1 MEKNVFNDLPV
12 EIRDQIDTLLEEGG
26 KTVDGAKRERFA
38 QAWKKKH
45 DLFTGQISNI
55 GMEIIERLE
64 TGDDRGMILL
74 TYSGSLISLGTGP
87 NGKRWLEY
95 ASIKF
100 RDDVPDFV
108 RGQGISLP
116 SAVAQGTAATFD
128 GSPLKQSSAIYR
140 IAVCPSGTSVADQE
154 QRIREATIYLT
165 NGFIKINRTISG
177 KTKAELDQFT
187 AKSIINYVAKKND
200 ITQTAARSIIDDY
213 LSTVEAGA
221 LLGERVSLGKL
232 ASLTLKPQ
240 AAKKARVMKN
250 IATGADI
257 LVPAKPASHMP
268 KFTASKTLKEKSAM
282 VMIPGE
288 DAESGD

>member
-1 MEKNVFNDLPV
+1 MDKNVFSDLPV
-12 EIRDQIDTLLEEGG
+12 EIRDQIDALLEEGG
-26 KTVDGAKRERFA
+26 KTIDGVKRERFA

-45 DLFTGQISNI
+45 DLFAGQISNI

-64 TGDDRGMILL
+64 TDDDRGMILL
-74 TYSGSLISLGTGP
+74 TYSGSLISLGTGA

-108 RGQGISLP
+108 RGQGVSLP
-116 SAVAQGTAATFD
+116 AAISQGTAATFD

-140 IAVCPSGTSVADQE
+140 IAVCPAGTSVADQE

-257 LVPAKPASHMP
+257 LVPAKPASHVP
-268 KFTASKTLKEKSAM
+268 KFTASKSLKEKSAL